1 MGILNLLKPKKK
13 QFVSEIDFITNR
25 DQQSY
30 LAVETLVGLRE
41 LNVEE
46 SDAFSIN
53 FCFRTDSLEKLLQLI
68 EALQLLNYSVKLTD
82 NKKLFVVKGKTTS
95 IKMTHEVLKKWAID
109 MCILGYKH
117 DCHFE
122 NWNIVT

>member
-1 MGILNLLKPKKK
+1 MGMLNLFKPRKK
-13 QFVSEIDFITNR
+13 QCVSEIDFITNR
-25 DQQSY
+25 DQQSH

-82 NKKLFVVKGKTTS
+82 NKKLFVVKGQTTS

-109 MCILGYKH
+109 MCELGYKH

-122 NWNIVT
+122 NWDIAT